1 MRRTRNTGM
10 GESDQVLGTDHVG
23 APACA
28 GCLVMLLDEMCACM
42 RTSSGAGMLALHFA
56 ALA

>member
-1 MRRTRNTGM
+1 M
-10 GESDQVLGTDHVG
+10 GESDRVLGTDHVG

-42 RTSSGAGMLALHFA
+42 RTSGAGMLALHFA
-56 ALA
+56 ASA

>member
-1 MRRTRNTGM
+1 MRRTRSTGM
-10 GESDQVLGTDHVG
+10 GESDRVLGTDHVG

-42 RTSSGAGMLALHFA
+42 RTSGAGMLALHFA
-56 ALA
+56 ASA